1 MSRIVKFLK
10 TSGGKEGQETKEMK
24 RVEGLAYIE
33 RLKKDENVLSVE
45 EKEKEII
52 ITLE

>member
-1 MSRIVKFLK
+1 MRIVKWSLV
-10 TSGGKEGQETKEMK
+10 SGGKEGQETKEMK
-24 RVEGLAYIE
+24 RTEGLAYIE
-33 RLKKDENVLSVE
+33 RLKQDENVLSVE